1 MFAEGNATMPN
12 GFGING
18 YTNGKIVKGSHSIAH
33 RTNSEFA
40 TPIKQKP
47 FVSTV
52 TGGESKS
59 RGSAGNRLTSTGHG
73 LLFGK
78 RPNR

>member
-1 MFAEGNATMPN
+1 MFAEGNSTMPN
-12 GFGING
+12 GFGVNG
-18 YTNGKIVKGSHSIAH
+18 YNGKMVKGSHSIAH
-33 RTNSEFA
+33 RTNSEFT

-59 RGSAGNRLTSTGHG
+59 RGSGNRLTNTGHG

-78 RPNR
+78 RPTR